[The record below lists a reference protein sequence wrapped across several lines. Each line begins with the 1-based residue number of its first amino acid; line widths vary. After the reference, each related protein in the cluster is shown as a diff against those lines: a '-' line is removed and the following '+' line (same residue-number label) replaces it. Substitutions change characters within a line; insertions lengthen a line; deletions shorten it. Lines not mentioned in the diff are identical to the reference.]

1 MKIDTHVL
9 FLIVVVGVI
18 SAGLVGATVLNSD
31 VSIKQETFDGIKVS
45 VPADSRPLSD
55 EKAAAHVAKFP
66 RPAPADSRL

>member
-31 VSIKQETFDGIKVS
+31 VSMKQETFDGIKVS
-45 VPADSRPLSD
+45 VPADSNFVKTGD
-55 EKAAAHVAKFP
+55 GVYK
-66 RPAPADSRL
+66 DSKY